1 MRYIVIEPFKSDRPG
16 AEAATLSHHTLDSE
30 NERVRIYRVKLAAG
44 ESLESHTHATGR
56 VEVSVYGPGGAG
68 KWAWVAG
75 GENRPV
81 KVPTEGPA
89 VEFVEVE
96 PK

>member
-1 MRYIVIEPFKSDRPG
+1 MKEG
-16 AEAATLSHHTLDSE
+16 ELSHHTLDSE

-44 ESLESHTHATGR
+44 ESLDSHTHATGR
-56 VEVSVYGPGGAG
+56 VQVSVYGPGGAG
-68 KWAWVAG
+68 KWAWVG
-75 GENRPV
+75 GRRESSGESADR
-81 KVPTEGPA
+81 GSR